1 MRPQRMKEFFEREM
15 GAYREAVARGEV
27 AGEGGAAAGGSAELE
42 PGVAYLPMARVRRV
56 AKASQGADPARVRRL
71 QLLSLHHLQLQLL
84 AGPNAIIR
92 ALTNADIAFG
102 FLGIVSLD
110 YTKVMGAF
118 LSVAIAA
125 AFILGPAV
133 VGYV

>member
-1 MRPQRMKEFFEREM
+1 MPQFEKQSFQRTKSRLSVGFLPASNSFLTSDE
-15 GAYREAVARGEV
+15 RTP
-27 AGEGGAAAGGSAELE
+27 GSH
-42 PGVAYLPMARVRRV
+42 V
-56 AKASQGADPARVRRL
+56 
-71 QLLSLHHLQLQLL
+71 HHLQLQLL

-125 AFILGPAV
+125 AFFLGPAV